1 MVDQRAIRPQFFDK
15 HLIAQPLRRA
25 QIAGVTGQP
34 QDQGIRGHGGG
45 TLFQRQLSYRAM
57 RPKGEGFVA
66 AKITEKALL
75 KNLKSGQ
82 SGAYQ

>member
-1 MVDQRAIRPQFFDK
+1 
-15 HLIAQPLRRA
+15 
-25 QIAGVTGQP
+25 
-34 QDQGIRGHGGG
+34 
-45 TLFQRQLSYRAM
+45 M